1 MLNEINNL
9 TENRNHNK
17 IIKFFIVIISLLTS
31 IIFFLFIINK
41 ISKNTKYIKSNKNSY
56 DSIKIRDVLEEETKH
71 SLLTNLTYISMEG
84 NWKDSNNNTGVS
96 FINFSTNN
104 KLYPTQLY
112 INFRFL
118 YGDSI
123 NNWMTITSIIYM
135 KDIYIDRKKS
145 GYITLSSEHSNTAEI
160 GKMFKRDKY
169 YRSSSNIELNLT
181 KINSSIFGIDGFIE
195 LSNDFKNETIIFGV
209 TKVNNKK
216 YEKKIEI
223 YTINISILIILTFI
237 VNQITIKNINNS
249 IANAK
254 SLSIIT
260 LYNNLVWSGYGCFF
274 HFYLILTDNR
284 AFKYFS
290 FIEAIFFINF
300 SLTDYR
306 FLDILWRL
314 KNKEFLNNFEIF
326 RKRTVRLY
334 LISYLSL
341 FILLIFMVDLIFN
354 AYLTIFIIILTW
366 LPQII
371 YNSYYYNRTSLPYSY
386 IIINSIY
393 RLFPS
398 LYFFSY
404 KNNFMFIPQKK
415 IIVILNILLIICLI
429 IIMQCQIYIG
439 PRFFLPDK
447 YNINAISFYKTK
459 NELINQIKNLPNEC
473 CICLGPLIYNDNENI
488 INNIKNVIIEEH
500 DNNANAHNEVLMAK
514 TNFSIKNMIIKLLNF
529 FINSFNFFTISNNVF
544 NKKYI
549 ITPCNHAFHSKCLEK
564 WFERKKECPFCRNEI
579 DFLI

>member
-1 MLNEINNL
+1 MLNERSNL
-9 TENRNHNK
+9 TENQNQNK
-17 IIKFFIVIISLLTS
+17 IIKFFIVIFSLIIS
-31 IIFFLFIINK
+31 IISFLFIINK
-41 ISKNTKYIKSNKNSY
+41 IYKNTEYIESNKNNY
-56 DSIKIRDVLEEETKH
+56 NSIKIRDILEEETKH

-84 NWKDSNNNTGVS
+84 NWKDSQNNTGVA

-104 KLYPTQLY
+104 KIYPSQLY

-118 YGDSI
+118 KGDAI
-123 NNWMTITSIIYM
+123 DNWMTITAIIYM
-135 KDIYIDRKKS
+135 KDIFIDRKNPCFIMLNS
-145 GYITLSSEHSNTAEI
+145 DYSNFVEI

-181 KINSSIFGIDGFIE
+181 KENSSIFGIDGLIE
-195 LSNDFKNETIIFGV
+195 LSNDFKNETIMYGA
-209 TKVNNKK
+209 TKIISNK
-216 YEKKIEI
+216 YEKKIQI
-223 YTINISILIILTFI
+223 YTINISILVILVFI

-249 IANAK
+249 TANAK

-274 HFYLILTDNR
+274 HFYFILTDNR
-284 AFKYFS
+284 AYKYFS

-306 FLDILWRL
+306 FIDILWRL
-314 KNKEFLNNFEIF
+314 KNKEYLNNFEIF

-334 LISYLSL
+334 LMSYLSL
-341 FILLIFMVDLIFN
+341 FILLIFMVDLMFN
-354 AYLTIFIIILTW
+354 AYLTIFIIIFTW

-386 IIINSIY
+386 IIINSIF
-393 RLFPS
+393 RLYPS
-398 LYFFSY
+398 LYFFAY

-415 IIVILNILLIICLI
+415 IIVTLKILLMIGLI
-429 IIMQCQIYIG
+429 IIMQCQIYKG
-439 PRFFLPDK
+439 PRFFLPYK
-447 YNINAISFYKTK
+447 FNINKISLYKTK

-473 CICLGPLIYNDNENI
+473 CICLGPLIYNDNENT
-488 INNIKNVIIEEH
+488 INNIKNVAIEEH
-500 DNNANAHNEVLMAK
+500 DNNLNVNNEVLLIK
-514 TNFSIKNMIIKLLNF
+514 KSFSLKNMITKLISF
-529 FINSFNFFTISNNVF
+529 FISSFNFFTISNNVL
-544 NKKYI
+544 NKEYI

-564 WFERKKECPFCRNEI
+564 WFERKKECPFCRNEF

>member
-216 YEKKIEI
+216 YEKKN
-223 YTINISILIILTFI
+223 YFD
-237 VNQITIKNINNS
+237 
-249 IANAK
+249 
-254 SLSIIT
+254 
-260 LYNNLVWSGYGCFF
+260 
-274 HFYLILTDNR
+274 FYC
-284 AFKYFS
+284 K
-290 FIEAIFFINF
+290 
-300 SLTDYR
+300 
-306 FLDILWRL
+306 
-314 KNKEFLNNFEIF
+314 
-326 RKRTVRLY
+326 
-334 LISYLSL
+334 
-341 FILLIFMVDLIFN
+341 
-354 AYLTIFIIILTW
+354 
-366 LPQII
+366 
-371 YNSYYYNRTSLPYSY
+371 
-386 IIINSIY
+386 
-393 RLFPS
+393 
-398 LYFFSY
+398 
-404 KNNFMFIPQKK
+404 
-415 IIVILNILLIICLI
+415 
-429 IIMQCQIYIG
+429 
-439 PRFFLPDK
+439 
-447 YNINAISFYKTK
+447 
-459 NELINQIKNLPNEC
+459 
-473 CICLGPLIYNDNENI
+473 
-488 INNIKNVIIEEH
+488 
-500 DNNANAHNEVLMAK
+500 
-514 TNFSIKNMIIKLLNF
+514 
-529 FINSFNFFTISNNVF
+529 SNN
-544 NKKYI
+544 N
-549 ITPCNHAFHSKCLEK
+549 
-564 WFERKKECPFCRNEI
+564 
-579 DFLI
+579 